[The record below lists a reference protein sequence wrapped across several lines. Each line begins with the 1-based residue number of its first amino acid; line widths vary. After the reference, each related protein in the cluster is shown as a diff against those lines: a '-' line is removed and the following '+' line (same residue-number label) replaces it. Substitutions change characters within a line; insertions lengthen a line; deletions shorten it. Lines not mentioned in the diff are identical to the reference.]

1 MMRGLP
7 IPLSPE
13 QEIVLRRIAHG
24 SLTVDSKAV
33 ARLRQLALIEP
44 TSSGYRLSPLG
55 RLHYDA
61 LPKAPLLARA
71 RSIHAVTGY
80 IEGVI
85 EKAQARGRTKMPAAA
100 TGAGTAPRPIL
111 FDADDDDNEDLDG
124 ALLGSWFDSEHF
136 RSSARTA
143 LKKIRHCMK
152 QSEQRQIH
160 LLDASMRRIARSRS
174 LLEQTTP
181 IRPTWLNALQ

>member
-1 MMRGLP
+1 MRGLL

-24 SLTVDSKAV
+24 SQIVDSRIV
-33 ARLRQLALIEP
+33 AKLRQLALIER

-55 RLHYDA
+55 RLRYDA
-61 LPKAPLLARA
+61 LPKAPLLTRP

-85 EKAQARGRTKMPAAA
+85 EKAQALGRAKLPA
-100 TGAGTAPRPIL
+100 GGTDADAAPRPMPL
-111 FDADDDDNEDLDG
+111 DADGDDNEGLEG
-124 ALLGSWFDSEHF
+124 TLASSWFDSEHF

-143 LKKIRHCMK
+143 LKKIRRCMK

-160 LLDASMRRIARSRS
+160 LLDASMRRIAQSRS

-181 IRPTWLNALQ
+181 IRPTWFNALQ

>member
-1 MMRGLP
+1 MMRGLLV
-7 IPLSPE
+7 PLSPE

-24 SLTVDSKAV
+24 SLTVDSQVV
-33 ARLRQLALIEP
+33 AKLRQLALIER

-61 LPKAPLLARA
+61 LPKAPLLMRP
-71 RSIHAVTGY
+71 RSIHTVTGY

-85 EKAQARGRTKMPAAA
+85 EKAQSRGRTKLPEHGIHADAS
-100 TGAGTAPRPIL
+100 PRPIL
-111 FDADDDDNEDLDG
+111 LDSDDEDKEGLDDVP
-124 ALLGSWFDSEHF
+124 ARSWFAGEHF

-143 LKKIRHCMK
+143 LHKIRRCMK

-160 LLDASMRRIARSRS
+160 LLDASRRRIARSRS
-174 LLEQTTP
+174 LLEQTAP
-181 IRPTWLNALQ
+181 IRPTWLIALQ

>member
-1 MMRGLP
+1 MRGLLV
-7 IPLSPE
+7 PLSPE
-13 QEIVLRRIAHG
+13 QEIALRRIAHG
-24 SLTVDSKAV
+24 SLIVDSKVV
-33 ARLRQLALIEP
+33 AKLKQLALIER

-61 LPKAPLLARA
+61 LPKAPLLARV
-71 RSIHAVTGY
+71 RSICAVTGY

-85 EKAQARGRTKMPAAA
+85 EKAQIRGRARLPA
-100 TGAGTAPRPIL
+100 GGTYADAAPRPIL
-111 FDADDDDNEDLDG
+111 LDLDDDDDEGLEL
-124 ALLGSWFDSEHF
+124 ARSWFDGEHF

-143 LKKIRHCMK
+143 LKKIRRCMK

-160 LLDASMRRIARSRS
+160 LLDASMQRIARSRS

-181 IRPTWLNALQ
+181 IRPTWLTALQ

>member
-1 MMRGLP
+1 MRGLP
-7 IPLSPE
+7 VPLSPE

-24 SLTVDSKAV
+24 SLIVDSQAV

-61 LPKAPLLARA
+61 LPQAPLLTRS

-85 EKAQARGRTKMPAAA
+85 EKAQARRRTKLPAAG
-100 TGAGTAPRPIL
+100 TEAGTAPRPIL
-111 FDADDDDNEDLDG
+111 LDADDDDNEDLNG
-124 ALLGSWFDSEHF
+124 ALLSSWFDSEHF
-136 RSSARTA
+136 RSSARIA
-143 LKKIRHCMK
+143 LKKIRRCMK

-181 IRPTWLNALQ
+181 IRPTWLNALH

>member
-1 MMRGLP
+1 MRGLLV
-7 IPLSPE
+7 PLSPE

-24 SLTVDSKAV
+24 SQTVDSQIIAK
-33 ARLRQLALIEP
+33 LKQLALIER

-55 RLHYDA
+55 QLRYDA
-61 LPKAPLLARA
+61 LPKAPLLTRP

-85 EKAQARGRTKMPAAA
+85 EKAQALGRWKVPA
-100 TGAGTAPRPIL
+100 GGTDADAAPRPMPL
-111 FDADDDDNEDLDG
+111 DADGDDSEGLHG
-124 ALLGSWFDSEHF
+124 RPASSWFDNEHF

-143 LKKIRHCMK
+143 LKKIRRCMK
-152 QSEQRQIH
+152 QSELRQVH
-160 LLDASMRRIARSRS
+160 LLEASMRRIAQSRS

-181 IRPTWLNALQ
+181 IRPTWFNALQ